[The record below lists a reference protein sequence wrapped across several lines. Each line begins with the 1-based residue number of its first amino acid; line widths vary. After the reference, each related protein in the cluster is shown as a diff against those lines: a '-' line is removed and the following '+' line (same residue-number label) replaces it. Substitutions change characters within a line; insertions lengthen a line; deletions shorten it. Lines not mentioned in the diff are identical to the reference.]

1 MYARRRWG
9 SLCLASPIIPILNLF
24 DLYSITGIN
33 ADYYDTAV
41 DAEKADMVDTQGH
54 VRVRGLPVPACGAA
68 GPARTRRVRGGTG
81 TYGYGAVRVR
91 VLCHSKA
98 LPGPVPVS
106 TRTRKDPYKI

>member
-1 MYARRRWG
+1 MALARRSVLRKDKTGQALLRQKLGALAKEMGFKWPLG
-9 SLCLASPIIPILNLF
+9 TSSACLLCAIMH
-24 DLYSITGIN
+24 
-33 ADYYDTAV
+33 AD
-41 DAEKADMVDTQGH
+41 

-98 LPGPVPVS
+98 PPGPVPVS